1 MSTKMS
7 FLDFFLAAG
16 MARAAAEARDRPPP
30 DNIFVLPSDPEV
42 HIIIQVILLQDKC
55 TCSFVHIK

>member
-1 MSTKMS
+1 MN
-7 FLDFFLAAG
+7 FLDFCLAAG
-16 MARAAAEARDRPPP
+16 MARAAAEAMDRQPP

-42 HIIIQVILLQDKC
+42 HVIIQVIILQDKC